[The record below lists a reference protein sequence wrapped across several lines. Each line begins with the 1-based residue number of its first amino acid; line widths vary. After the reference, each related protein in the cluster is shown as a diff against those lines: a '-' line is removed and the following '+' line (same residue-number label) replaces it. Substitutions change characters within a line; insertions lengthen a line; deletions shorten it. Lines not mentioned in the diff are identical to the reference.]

1 MLKLLKNF
9 CANFKKAIAKF
20 FLRVI
25 ISQNSVESMV
35 TKSMMR
41 GILICGMRYA
51 VCGMRGALRTLAEH
65 ASVRSSAHWV
75 RLLKTAA
82 MTLIHTILI

>member
-1 MLKLLKNF
+1 MDVLKLLKIF

-20 FLRVI
+20 LLRVI

-41 GILICGMRYA
+41 GNLLCGMRYA
-51 VCGMRGALRTLAEH
+51 VCGMRYAVCGMR
-65 ASVRSSAHWV
+65 
-75 RLLKTAA
+75 
-82 MTLIHTILI
+82 